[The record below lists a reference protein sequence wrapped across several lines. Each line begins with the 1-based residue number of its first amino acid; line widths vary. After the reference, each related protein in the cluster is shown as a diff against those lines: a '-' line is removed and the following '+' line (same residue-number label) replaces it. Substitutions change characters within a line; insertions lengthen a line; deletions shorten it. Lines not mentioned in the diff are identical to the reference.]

1 MAGYAS
7 RLIRL
12 DFPELSEDP
21 ENDPIFVTIRNPKLM
36 PLQEL
41 QDNGGNELDA
51 DGNPVQEKATA
62 GMLRII
68 SRLIAVWRVYD
79 ATHLQ
84 INPTTGEVMDQP
96 LLPLPAT
103 PELVGKLPSAI
114 INRIGDEL
122 TGAVNPQ

>member
-1 MAGYAS
+1 MAGYAQ

-21 ENDPIFVTIRNPKLM
+21 ETDPIFVTIRNPKLM
-36 PLQEL
+36 PLQEM
-41 QDNGGNELDA
+41 QDDDA
-51 DGNPVQEKATA
+51 REVDDDGNPVPEKATA
-62 GMLRII
+62 GMMRII

-84 INPTTGEVMDQP
+84 VNPTTGEVMDQP

-103 PELVGKLPSAI
+103 PDLVAKLPAAI